1 MRWRRSG
8 GRKVRTPL
16 YLQFEATECAAAC
29 LGILLA
35 YFGRWVPLE
44 ELRRACGVSRD
55 ACSAADVVDAAREYG
70 LRLTGRRMEP
80 RRIERPDMPLPAIL
94 FWELD
99 HFVVLEGASRSTA
112 SQPSPPPNIY
122 EVDAV
127 SLLVEVGK
135 ARGVRGVEADRHD
148 LLRRRPGQCLHH
160 RVVRAVG
167 GEHAGADRGRGFSS
181 EPYGAT
187 MSMGRFEPSLNGMSG
202 LVSTDLMHES
212 PAAMVDAN
220 GQFTFV
226 RTWAQVPS

>member
-99 HFVVLEGASRSTA
+99 HFVVLEGASRGRYHINDPANGRRSVTA
-112 SQPSPPPNIY
+112 EEFDRSFTGVVLLAERGPEFQPGGARPGIVRMLWEWLRP
-122 EVDAV
+122 VGRF
-127 SLLVEVGK
+127 VEF
-135 ARGVRGVEADRHD
+135 ADMLQTLEADLQRLND
-148 LLRRRPGQCLHH
+148 VLDAPVDPVAAARDDAAPG
-160 RVVRAVG
+160 
-167 GEHAGADRGRGFSS
+167 
-181 EPYGAT
+181 
-187 MSMGRFEPSLNGMSG
+187 
-202 LVSTDLMHES
+202 
-212 PAAMVDAN
+212 PAARAEA
-220 GQFTFV
+220 GCG
-226 RTWAQVPS
+226 